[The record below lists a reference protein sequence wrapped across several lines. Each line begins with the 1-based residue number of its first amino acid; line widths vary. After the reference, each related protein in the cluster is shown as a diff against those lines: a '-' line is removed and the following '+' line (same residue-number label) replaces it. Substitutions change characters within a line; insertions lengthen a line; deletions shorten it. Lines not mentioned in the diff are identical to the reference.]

1 MKILL
6 PFILCFVCV
15 FFGHTQS
22 LVISVG
28 ASKTMTIKSGTIFGA
43 DSLVLTPSSDFTLTS
58 TNITESPI
66 AVTGTPTNSI
76 QRAYYLSNQVNFS
89 GTIQIY
95 YKTSELNGN
104 IESQL
109 QFYDS
114 TIGSYWFTE
123 AGSTDNAASNYV
135 QYSASNHLMVSASAS
150 QTGTVLA
157 LSMLSFDGAWINNQ
171 VLLTWN
177 VASSNA
183 DARYEVEYSQDGLL
197 WAELSEVNG
206 VNSGLPVSFHQK
218 DQDPDFSSRYYR
230 VKTTDA
236 AGASVLSR
244 IIRMDRPV
252 SAHSMKIAS
261 KSRGAIFYFSG
272 DRPAAVRVINM
283 GGQVLWQSRNQSS
296 AYEISDMIPGVYLVQ
311 YQIGNGVYS
320 RKFIIQ

>member
-6 PFILCFVCV
+6 LFVLCVSCV
-15 FFGHTQS
+15 FSGRTQT
-22 LVISVG
+22 LVMSVG
-28 ASKTMTIKSGTIFGA
+28 SSKTMTIKSGTVFGA

-66 AVTGTPTNSI
+66 AVAGTPTSSI
-76 QRAYYLSNQVNFS
+76 NRVYYLSNQVNFS
-89 GTIQIY
+89 GTLQIY

-135 QYSASNHLMVSASAS
+135 QYSASNHLMVSASAA

-157 LSMLSFDGAWINNQ
+157 LSLLSFDGAWINDE

-177 VASSNA
+177 VASSDA
-183 DARYEVEYSQDGLL
+183 DTKYEVTNSQDGQH
-197 WAELSEVNG
+197 WSELSEVDG
-206 VNSGLPVSFHQK
+206 VNSAGPVSFHQK
-218 DQDPDFSSRYYR
+218 DQDPNFSSRYYR
-230 VKTTDA
+230 VKATDA
-236 AGASVLSR
+236 AGATVLSR
-244 IIRMDRPV
+244 IIRMDR
-252 SAHSMKIAS
+252 ATATNSMKIAS

-272 DRPAAVRVINM
+272 DKPAAVRVINM
-283 GGQVLWQSRNQSS
+283 GGQILWQSRNPSS
-296 AYEISDMIPGVYLVQ
+296 EYEVSDMIPGVYLVQ

-320 RKFIIQ
+320 RKFLVQ